1 MRSNPGLVILGIS
14 GSLREASSNTALLRA
29 LAATLP
35 ADARLETCEGLH
47 TLPHFNP
54 DDDIDPPPATVA
66 EFRAHIE
73 RADGLV
79 ISSPEYAHGV
89 PGVLKNA
96 LDWLVSS
103 FEIIDK
109 PIALIDA
116 AEGTEFLRP
125 ALVETLRVMN
135 TTLVESAFASVP
147 LRGKK
152 PAEIPALVATGE
164 TADRLRAAMRIFVD
178 ALSARRAK
186 AADNARPG

>member
-14 GSLREASSNTALLRA
+14 GSLRKTSSNTALLRA

-35 ADARLETCEGLH
+35 ADARFELFDGLQ

-54 DDDIDPPPATVA
+54 DDDIDPAPAAVA
-66 EFRAHIE
+66 RWRASIAQ
-73 RADGLV
+73 ADGLV

-103 FEIIDK
+103 FEIINK

-135 TTLVESAFASVP
+135 TTLVHDAFASVP

-152 PAEIPALVATGE
+152 PAEISALVSTGS
-164 TADRLRAAMRIFVD
+164 TAERLRAAMRIFVD
-178 ALSARRAK
+178 ALSARRALL
-186 AADNARPG
+186 